1 MSNKYNAAHL
11 LQQLNSKG
19 FAIDNGLSDFIISQQ
34 KEKEL
39 PIYLRVVIGIGA
51 FIISVCFICFLSA
64 ASIID
69 FANEKGLIIWGMV
82 FVAGAIGLQKIAD
95 HNDMIK
101 HSFYMQLSFALMVVG
116 KTIFVYGFGEMLNSC
131 WGITLALLII
141 VSITYHIY
149 RISID
154 RFLSSFAVLFSIL
167 INIYIIVNKD
177 GGSIDLLLNSF
188 FLFQLASA
196 AILLTHGKIKRDYIP
211 ISYAFVFSLCATVLY
226 LDCAELVNS
235 QHKELIYPGFIKMA
249 LASGLIALFGWAAG
263 SIEKLK
269 HGPLILASIG
279 AVILGLISN
288 SGILLTI
295 GLMVLGYSKHEKLL
309 IIAGAL
315 FMPVFLFLYYYTLNI
330 SLMEKS
336 YILIGSG
343 IVLLA
348 GRFYL
353 RNKGWGTSCA
363 QK

>member
-1 MSNKYNAAHL
+1 MH
-11 LQQLNSKG
+11 
-19 FAIDNGLSDFIISQQ
+19 
-34 KEKEL
+34 
-39 PIYLRVVIGIGA
+39 

-69 FANEKGLIIWGMV
+69 YDNEKGLIIWGMV

-101 HSFYMQLSFALMVVG
+101 HSFYMQLSFALMAVG
-116 KTIFVYGFGEMLNSC
+116 KTIFVYGFGEMLNSY

-141 VSITYHIY
+141 GSITYHIY
-149 RISID
+149 RMSID

-167 INIYIIVNKD
+167 INIYIIVNED

-211 ISYAFVFSLCATVLY
+211 ISYAFVFSLCATVLS
-226 LDCAELVNS
+226 LDCAEFVN
-235 QHKELIYPGFIKMA
+235 KELIHPGFIRMA
-249 LASGLIALFGWAAG
+249 LASGLIVLFGWSAG
-263 SIEKLK
+263 GIEKLK
-269 HGPLILASIG
+269 CAPLILASIG
-279 AVILGLISN
+279 AVILGLISS

-353 RNKGWGTSCA
+353 RNKGWDKVGTSCA

>member
-1 MSNKYNAAHL
+1 
-11 LQQLNSKG
+11 
-19 FAIDNGLSDFIISQQ
+19 
-34 KEKEL
+34 
-39 PIYLRVVIGIGA
+39 
-51 FIISVCFICFLSA
+51 
-64 ASIID
+64 
-69 FANEKGLIIWGMV
+69 
-82 FVAGAIGLQKIAD
+82 
-95 HNDMIK
+95 MIK
-101 HSFYMQLSFALMVVG
+101 HSFYMQLSFALMAVG
-116 KTIFVYGFGEMLNSC
+116 KTIFVYGFGEMLNSY

-149 RISID
+149 RMSID